1 MLAVRLAIDMF
12 TAYYIV
18 LFDVIYYFYDYQYY
32 MFICYYAIMLFLC
45 LCLLSALLQI
55 KSNN

>member
-12 TAYYIV
+12 TTYYIV

-32 MFICYYAIMLFLC
+32 MFICYYAIMLLLC
-45 LCLLSALLQI
+45 LCLLSSLLQI
-55 KSNN
+55 ISNN